1 MISLLGCCADMDTIK
16 NKHKEYAISLVK
28 TKLEKYDDKKFH
40 DDDKKFIKKVIESL
54 DAILIGDPQAL
65 QEFLNENNNKQIPK
79 LNNRKN
85 NKSVEYKN
93 SVHNFFKEA
102 FNFETYRDNY
112 GKWLVDSLNIQ
123 VCPYCNRQYIF
134 TFKKERVKKGNKQEV
149 VPAFDHFYCRSKY
162 PYFGLSLYNLIP
174 SCDICNSRLK
184 VASEFTL
191 GSNLHPYTESF
202 HDHLRFSI
210 KIKEVKNFFD
220 DADVGEID
228 FVRKGE
234 YFSKA
239 ESNAKVFN
247 LKAAYEQG
255 HKDYIAEQVFKA
267 RVYNDSWAKGIM
279 DEFAGL
285 FASDEELKRFY
296 FGNYVRREDINKRP
310 LAKLTID
317 ILEEFGIK

>member
-1 MISLLGCCADMDTIK
+1 MISLLECCADMDTIK
-16 NKHKEYAISLVK
+16 NKHKENTSLVK
-28 TKLEKYDDKKFH
+28 TKLEQYKNKKFH
-40 DDDKKFIKKVIESL
+40 DDDKEFIKKVIDNL
-54 DAILIGDPQAL
+54 DAILIGDPQVL
-65 QEFLNENNNKQIPK
+65 QKFLNDNNNKQIPK
-79 LNNRKN
+79 LNNRK
-85 NKSVEYKN
+85 KTKGVAYKN
-93 SVHNFFKEA
+93 RVHDFFKEA
-102 FNFETYRDNY
+102 FNFETYRNKH
-112 GKWLVDSLNIQ
+112 GEWLVNSLNIQ

-134 TFKKERVKKGNKQEV
+134 TFKKECAKKENQQEV
-149 VPAFDHFYCRSKY
+149 VPAFDHFYCRGKY

-184 VASEFTL
+184 IDREFTVDR
-191 GSNLHPYTESF
+191 NLHPYTESF

-228 FVRKGE
+228 FVRKGKL
-234 YFSKA
+234 FSKA

-255 HKDYIAEQVFKA
+255 HKDYIAEQMFKA
-267 RVYNDSWAKGIM
+267 RVYNDSWARGIM
-279 DEFAGL
+279 DEFTGL
-285 FASDEELKRFY
+285 FASEEELKRFY